1 MERFEHL
8 EEIELSS
15 EVKYDGALLHIRR
28 DTVRLPNGK
37 TATREYNIHYGAVCI
52 IPLLENGDV
61 LLERQY
67 RYPLR
72 EVITEIPA
80 GKLDAP
86 DEDPLEAA
94 KRELREETGATA
106 AEWHALGLFCPTG
119 AYSTER
125 IYMYLARGLTFGAR
139 ELDEDEFLNVFR
151 MTLDELVDKVLA
163 GEIPDAKTQAAA
175 LRAKLMLERGML

>member
-8 EEIELSS
+8 EETELSS

-139 ELDEDEFLNVFR
+139 ELEEDEFLNVFR

>member
-8 EEIELSS
+8 EETELSS

-52 IPLLENGDV
+52 IPLLESGDV

-106 AEWHALGLFCPTG
+106 AEWYALGQFCPTG

-151 MTLDELVDKVLA
+151 MPLDELVDKVLA
-163 GEIPDAKTQAAA
+163 GQIPDAKTQAAA

>member
-8 EEIELSS
+8 EETELSS

-28 DTVRLPNGK
+28 DTVHLPNGK

>member
-8 EEIELSS
+8 EETELSS

-94 KRELREETGATA
+94 TRELREETGATA
-106 AEWHALGLFCPTG
+106 ADWHALGLFCPTG
-119 AYSTER
+119 ADSTER

>member
-8 EEIELSS
+8 EETELSS

-106 AEWHALGLFCPTG
+106 AEWHALGLFCPAG